1 MRKRKKRVVSLILVL
16 VLTILSVVQSFAAD
30 ESNDNTLVEMTVEG
44 YMTLLALDS
53 GDVVGALMVAD
64 GWNSSV
70 RYLNYHFDDWDYLLY
85 TKRDATSHYLNSD
98 VHPLSIY
105 LALLA
110 AIFTLLQRL
119 LIILRVVSL

>member
-85 TKRDATSHYLNSD
+85 TNRDATSY
-98 VHPLSIY
+98 Y
-105 LALLA
+105 
-110 AIFTLLQRL
+110 
-119 LIILRVVSL
+119 